1 MNQYAQVVLNMP
13 HPSLDKPFDY
23 AVPESMLCKISVG
36 MRVIVPF
43 GAKNKLTEGYV
54 LSITDHTQVPRIRL
68 KEISSL
74 CEDDFM
80 LLEQFIPIVEWM
92 RQEYHCTYIDAIK
105 CFVPPAAKKVKSPK
119 YMDIIS
125 LTASQQQIADF
136 IENNSRRAPVMCKVL
151 MLLMDQPELA
161 KEDIILNTWASTQT
175 FISLKNR
182 GFISIR
188 KEEIYREADAEIQ
201 GTNKIVSLTP
211 EQKHCIEVAQE
222 QLSSP
227 EKKPL
232 LLRGVTGS
240 GKTEVYMEAIDKCL
254 KLDKTAIMLVPEIAL
269 TNQIMEHFIGRF
281 GKDRLAVMHSK
292 LTPRER
298 YDEWHRI
305 RSGRARIV
313 IGARMGV
320 FAPAE
325 NIGLIIMDEEHEA
338 TYKSDMTP
346 KYDTVEVAAKR
357 LQTTGGVLLLGSAT
371 PSVVSYERAKE
382 GIYQMLTLKQRYN
395 RNPLPRVEIVD
406 MREELRAGN
415 TNIFSRRLYTAIE
428 ETLKKGQQVILFQN
442 RRGYSNFVSCRA
454 CGAVMKCPECDLS
467 LVYHKK
473 EHAMICHYCGRQFP
487 LPETCPVCGS
497 RYLKHFGIGTEQV
510 EEAVATLFPK
520 AALDR
525 LDLDAVKQRK
535 DLDAILRRFSQGKTD
550 ILIGTQLVAKGLDF
564 HNVGLV
570 GVIAADV
577 SLNIPDYRSSE
588 RTFQLITQVAGRAGR
603 GEERG
608 LVVVQTY
615 EPDNFVF
622 RCATRHD
629 YDSFF
634 QEESALRSLM
644 EYPPFGDII
653 MVNFTAEDEQL
664 ALDTALRCK
673 AYMERVL
680 GSGQAR
686 RVLSP
691 KVSASF
697 KGKDSFRHYLI
708 IRCPRG
714 KRNEYVYDLD
724 HFGQIL
730 LEDKTACSMNIDV
743 NPYSIF

>member
-1 MNQYAQVVLNMP
+1 MV
-13 HPSLDKPFDY
+13 
-23 AVPESMLCKISVG
+23 
-36 MRVIVPF
+36 
-43 GAKNKLTEGYV
+43 
-54 LSITDHTQVPRIRL
+54 
-68 KEISSL
+68 
-74 CEDDFM
+74 
-80 LLEQFIPIVEWM
+80 
-92 RQEYHCTYIDAIK
+92 
-105 CFVPPAAKKVKSPK
+105 
-119 YMDIIS
+119 
-125 LTASQQQIADF
+125 
-136 IENNSRRAPVMCKVL
+136 
-151 MLLMDQPELA
+151 
-161 KEDIILNTWASTQT
+161 
-175 FISLKNR
+175 
-182 GFISIR
+182 
-188 KEEIYREADAEIQ
+188 
-201 GTNKIVSLTP
+201 
-211 EQKHCIEVAQE
+211 
-222 QLSSP
+222 
-227 EKKPL
+227 
-232 LLRGVTGS
+232 
-240 GKTEVYMEAIDKCL
+240 
-254 KLDKTAIMLVPEIAL
+254 
-269 TNQIMEHFIGRF
+269 
-281 GKDRLAVMHSK
+281 
-292 LTPRER
+292 
-298 YDEWHRI
+298 
-305 RSGRARIV
+305 
-313 IGARMGV
+313 
-320 FAPAE
+320 
-325 NIGLIIMDEEHEA
+325 
-338 TYKSDMTP
+338 
-346 KYDTVEVAAKR
+346 
-357 LQTTGGVLLLGSAT
+357 
-371 PSVVSYERAKE
+371 
-382 GIYQMLTLKQRYN
+382 
-395 RNPLPRVEIVD
+395 
-406 MREELRAGN
+406 
-415 TNIFSRRLYTAIE
+415 
-428 ETLKKGQQVILFQN
+428 
-442 RRGYSNFVSCRA
+442 
-454 CGAVMKCPECDLS
+454 
-467 LVYHKK
+467 
-473 EHAMICHYCGRQFP
+473 CHYCGKQFP

-510 EEAVATLFPK
+510 EEAVATLFPE